1 LNSKTQNIVA
11 YSLVALTL
19 VGVAFVILRSRRK
32 SKGVIVKGEYSV
44 PENIPNRV
52 DALHSFESRKSDGF
66 GGKMATKIKEEMM
79 KFYKKGINPDVSDVK
94 IDIDSVNYKV
104 NWSARVHESKDGK
117 AYIGFTTF
125 GSAGSD
131 ADKRAIGQFE
141 GVKQRVGG
149 EDYKLVLDFK
159 NPPKGIYIRQFFYK
173 YTKPNEYKP
182 NK

>member
-1 LNSKTQNIVA
+1 VNSKTQNIVA
-11 YSLVALTL
+11 ISVVALTL
-19 VGVAFVILRSRRK
+19 VGVAFVILRSRKK
-32 SKGVIVKGEYSV
+32 SKGVFVKGEYSV
-44 PENIPNRV
+44 PENTPNRV

-66 GGKMATKIKEEMM
+66 GGKMSTKIKEEMM
-79 KFYKKGINPDVSDVK
+79 KFYQKGINPDVSDVK

-104 NWSARVHESKDGK
+104 KWSAKVHESKDGK

-131 ADKRAIGQFE
+131 ADSRAIGQFE

-159 NPPKGIYIRQFFYK
+159 NPKGIYIRQFFYK

>member
-1 LNSKTQNIVA
+1 MNTKTQNIVA
-11 YSLVALTL
+11 ISLVALTL
-19 VGVAFVILRSRRK
+19 VGVTFVILRSRKK

-44 PENIPNRV
+44 PENTPNRV

-66 GGKMATKIKEEMM
+66 GGKMSTKIKEEMM
-79 KFYKKGINPDVSDVK
+79 KFYQKGINPDVSDVK

-104 NWSARVHESKDGK
+104 KWSAKVHESKDGK

-131 ADKRAIGQFE
+131 ADSRAIGQFE
-141 GVKQRVGG
+141 GVKQRLGG

-159 NPPKGIYIRQFFYK
+159 NPKGIYIRQFFYK

>member
-1 LNSKTQNIVA
+1 MVE
-11 YSLVALTL
+11 
-19 VGVAFVILRSRRK
+19 
-32 SKGVIVKGEYSV
+32 GEYSV
-44 PENIPNRV
+44 PENTPNRV

-66 GGKMATKIKEEMM
+66 GGKMSTKIKEAMA
-79 KFYKKGINPDVSDVK
+79 KLYQKGINPDVSDVK

-104 NWSARVHESKDGK
+104 KWSARVHESKDGK
-117 AYIGFTTF
+117 AYIGITTF

-159 NPPKGIYIRQFFYK
+159 NPKGIYIRQFFYK
-173 YTKPNEYKP
+173 YTKPNEYPPK
-182 NK
+182 K